1 MIGQGVLS
9 FSSHSCAAG
18 RITSAA
24 KPCTQSRT
32 SFWSWVRASEKLTS
46 VLAALVI
53 ASTAAS
59 AASVESATDVADI
72 EGAPFSYERGRTGVR
87 RSEAVVQDAQGRKRA
102 MRVIMH
108 HTARVNDSQSLS

>member
-1 MIGQGVLS
+1 MTGQGVLS

-32 SFWSWVRASEKLTS
+32 SFWSCVSASEKLAS
-46 VLAALVI
+46 LLAALVI

-59 AASVESATDVADI
+59 AASVESTTEVADI
-72 EGAPFSYERGRTGVR
+72 EGAPFSLYEGVRTGGR
-87 RSEAVVQDAQGRKRA
+87 RLGRAAQTQGRER
-102 MRVIMH
+102 
-108 HTARVNDSQSLS
+108 